1 MAVFSVETA
10 LSAPFQVIRRKPLA
24 LPAWGLV
31 YLLFGFAPTT
41 VVSSRLEPVFLAQ
54 SLHPGSG
61 DPQAFLDALAP
72 IGAWLPLIWLSAFVT
87 TAVIYGAVFRA
98 VLTPDDDRF
107 FYLRLSMR
115 EMWLALTTL
124 GLMIVLGLGFAVL
137 TAVLS
142 LVAAS
147 APPMA
152 SLLAGIVTIVALVW
166 LATRFSLS
174 TVIAFAEKRFVF
186 VDSWP
191 LTRGHALTLFGV
203 ALAIL
208 VMLMIGEIAL
218 AIPFALGF
226 DVNGV
231 YEHVAKDPAFL
242 ARNAPMIVVTAILIG
257 LIGAVTHAIL
267 GAPWASIYQQITG
280 GGPPKRPAHSP
291 GEAVPLDD

>member
-1 MAVFSVETA
+1 MAGFSVETA
-10 LSAPFQVIRRKPLA
+10 LRAPFRVIRRKPLA
-24 LPAWGLV
+24 LVAWGLV
-31 YLLFGFAPTT
+31 YLVFGFAPSTI
-41 VVSSRLEPVFLAQ
+41 VSARLEPVFLAQ
-54 SLHPGSG
+54 SLHPGGG

-72 IGAWLPLIWLSAFVT
+72 IAVWLPLIWFSAFAT

-98 VLTPDDDRF
+98 VLTPDDDKF
-107 FYLRLSMR
+107 LYLRISTR

-124 GLMIVLGLGFAVL
+124 GLVVVIGLGLAVLGS
-137 TAVLS
+137 VLS

-147 APPMA
+147 ASPVA
-152 SLLAGIVTIVALVW
+152 SLAAAVAALIGLIW

-186 VDSWP
+186 IDSWP

-218 AIPFALGF
+218 AIPLALGF
-226 DVNGV
+226 DLNGA
-231 YEHVAKDPAFL
+231 YERIAKDPAYIL
-242 ARNAPMIVVTAILIG
+242 QNTPMIVVGAILIG
-257 LIGAVTHAIL
+257 LFGAVTHAIL
-267 GAPWASIYQQITG
+267 GAPWASIYQQLTEK
-280 GGPPKRPAHSP
+280 PQRRRLSP